1 MDEMQRFMMVVF
13 PESNVERAVRAAAAL
28 RPSLGGAAL
37 DVVAVGRTAAPA
49 GVALLS
55 RSAAGP
61 LPSAAYV
68 RDVADHVRAAG
79 AGTTFV
85 YGDRAGSAVAPALAW
100 ELGACLLTDCLAVT
114 GDPGAL
120 RFTRRRATTHLLD
133 DYELPAGPAL
143 VTIAPEIRS
152 SGTAVPDVPAAAG
165 DSGPESRSHQPS
177 PYDRWLAGRTVGPP
191 AIVEADLLVGMG
203 RGCTALSPSA
213 YEPLTDL
220 LGAPVAATRQAI
232 EWKIAAVEAK
242 LGDTGLKVAPRT
254 YLALGLSGA
263 NQHMSGIWGGCSV
276 IAVNRNPY
284 AAVHDVADI
293 AVVADVGEFLTALRQ
308 ELEGRLGIETSH
320 DHTAVN

>member
-1 MDEMQRFMMVVF
+1 MQRFTMIVF
-13 PESNVERAVRAAAAL
+13 PESNVDRAVRAAAAL
-28 RPSLGGAAL
+28 APSLGGAAL
-37 DVVAVGRTAAPA
+37 EVVAPGRTAAPA
-49 GVALLS
+49 GVMLLS
-55 RSAAGP
+55 RPAGDP

-68 RDVADHVRAAG
+68 RAVAAQVRAAG
-79 AGTTFV
+79 AGVVFV
-85 YGDRAGSAVAPALAW
+85 YGDAAGSAVAPALAW
-100 ELGACLLTDCLAVT
+100 ELGAGLLTDCLAVA

-120 RFTRRRATTHLLD
+120 RFTRRRATTHVLD
-133 DYELPAGPAL
+133 DYELPPGPAV

-152 SGTAVPDVPAAAG
+152 AATALPAGSATPG
-165 DSGPESRSHQPS
+165 EPETRPHQPS
-177 PYDRWLAGRTVGPP
+177 SYDRWLTGGPVGPP
-191 AIVEADLLVGMG
+191 AIAEADLLVGIG
-203 RGCTALSPSA
+203 RGCTGLTPGS
-213 YEPLTDL
+213 YEAVADL
-220 LGAPVAATRQAI
+220 LGAQVAATRQAI
-232 EWKIAAVEAK
+232 EWKIAAADRK

-293 AVVADVGEFLTALRQ
+293 AVVADVGDFLTALRR